1 MLEEGASARI
11 YICCLANGRL
21 ANGARSFAGDFAPD
35 SAANSAGD
43 FAPDFAADFAGLFVG
58 EFSGEFVGN
67 EVVCVVRFGKQ
78 KARGKALLETAE
90 VIFRSEDGALRLK
103 LAFADL
109 KSASAADGELRLET
123 AEGPA
128 IFQLGANAT
137 KWCEKILH
145 PKTRLEKLGIKP
157 NAAVSLV
164 GDFDA
169 DFLGELR
176 SVTKNVSVTGSNR
189 GKAGPGADVD
199 AEWIFFAADSSKDL
213 SQVGKLAKGLKG
225 AAALW
230 VVYPKGQ
237 KQITENDVLAAGRK
251 CGLKDIKV
259 VGFSAP
265 HTALKFVIPVEN
277 R

>member
-11 YICCLANGRL
+11 YIWRL
-21 ANGARSFAGDFAPD
+21 ANGLR
-35 SAANSAGD
+35 NSAGD
-43 FAPDFAADFAGLFVG
+43 FARGFAANFAGDFARDFAEDFLGD
-58 EFSGEFVGN
+58 FVGN

-123 AEGPA
+123 AEGPV
-128 IFQLGANAT
+128 IFQLGANAA
-137 KWCEKILH
+137 KWCKKILH
-145 PKTRLEKLGIKP
+145 PKTRMEKLGIKA
-157 NAAVSLV
+157 NATVSLV
-164 GDFDA
+164 GDFAA
-169 DFLGELR
+169 DFLSELR
-176 SVTKNVSVTGSNR
+176 SVTKNVNVTGSNR
-189 GKAGPGADVD
+189 GKTGPGADVD
-199 AEWIFFAADSSKDL
+199 AEWIFFSADSSKEL
-213 SQVGKLAKGLKG
+213 SQVAKLAKGLKG

-230 VVYPKGQ
+230 IVYPKGQ
-237 KQITENDVLAAGRK
+237 KQITENDVLGAGRK

-259 VGFSAP
+259 VGFSAT
-265 HTALKFVIPVEN
+265 HTGLKFVIPMEN